1 MPVDRA
7 LTCSVAPRQKPGL
20 HGPALPDID
29 FRNSASS
36 NFLSNIVSES
46 GSTNFVEDLAR
57 LQAEAA
63 GDDFFLDLGGAA
75 EVLPSQRCNRM
86 PSAAGIDAG
95 AADGSLAR
103 QLKWV
108 ADSLS
113 AIAGG

>member
-1 MPVDRA
+1 MLGPSAAIQAASSLHRCCDRRLEQRVDRHQPENGRA
-7 LTCSVAPRQKPGL
+7 REVRLRPPRDSGGTEAP
-20 HGPALPDID
+20 AT
-29 FRNSASS
+29 A
-36 NFLSNIVSES
+36 
-46 GSTNFVEDLAR
+46 
-57 LQAEAA
+57 
-63 GDDFFLDLGGAA
+63 LDLGGAA

>member
-1 MPVDRA
+1 M
-7 LTCSVAPRQKPGL
+7 
-20 HGPALPDID
+20 
-29 FRNSASS
+29 ASS
-36 NFLSNIVSES
+36 NISSNITL
-46 GSTNFVEDLAR
+46 GTRSTGFVEGLVR
-57 LQAEAA
+57 LQVQAA
-63 GDDFFLDLGGAA
+63 GDDFVLDFGGAA

-86 PSAAGIDAG
+86 PSATGIDAG